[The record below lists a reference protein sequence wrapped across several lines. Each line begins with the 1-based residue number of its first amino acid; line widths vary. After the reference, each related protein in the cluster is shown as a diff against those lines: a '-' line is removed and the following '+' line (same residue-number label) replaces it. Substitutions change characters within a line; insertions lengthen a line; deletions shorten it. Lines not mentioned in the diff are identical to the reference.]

1 MLVVLGAMAYAELGT
16 MINKSGAEYSYLL
29 EAFEPLHSSVG
40 AIPAFLMVWT
50 NTMLLKPASVAII
63 MLTFATYATEPFYDT
78 CSASVGAQKCLAA
91 LGISKWPSDS
101 SIT

>member
-1 MLVVLGAMAYAELGT
+1 MAYAELGT

-29 EAFEPLHSSVG
+29 EAFGPLHSTVG

-63 MLTFATYATEPFYDT
+63 MLTFAKYAMEPFYDQCT
-78 CSASVGAQKCLAA
+78 ASDGAQKCLAA
-91 LGISKWPSDS
+91 LGISK
-101 SIT
+101 